1 MYQIHRLMVERRGG
15 LPVRLRKGAAFLLRF
30 RRCGLRGRLLL
41 RCALFRYSIRLGLL
55 CLGSIRRRVE
65 HDHRQAGLFQHLGL
79 RGARAAA
86 GCLPAPAHT
95 ELPARRSP
103 AAVPPSPAHRR
114 KAGSGNGGSPHW
126 QRQDGGS
133 TAPPERAGSGAV
145 SRFPVRPAP
154 SFPPLPA
161 PCAERGGIHG
171 QRRHNNAP
179 HSAAHWSCGSSAIRC
194 AARCRLVP
202 SLLLP
207 LTRARDHAPSR
218 AVHTVTYKLTCAYS
232 GSPAARRSNGCRCSL
247 PPPALRRCLR
257 RQQAAA
263 LRHPRRTHQS

>member
-15 LPVRLRKGAAFLLRF
+15 LPVRLRKGGSVLPPVPAARPA
-30 RRCGLRGRLLL
+30 GQAPAPVPSAPVQHPAGA
-41 RCALFRYSIRLGLL
+41 ALPWGHPLPGGTRSPVSRA
-55 CLGSIRRRVE
+55 VP
-65 HDHRQAGLFQHLGL
+65 APWAA
-79 RGARAAA
+79 GARAAA

-95 ELPARRSP
+95 ELPVQRSP

-126 QRQDGGS
+126 QQQDGGS

-179 HSAAHWSCGSSAIRC
+179 HSATHWSCGSSAIRC

-232 GSPAARRSNGCRCSL
+232 GSPAAHRSNGCRCSL
-247 PPPALRRCLR
+247 PPPALQRCLR
-257 RQQAAA
+257 QQQAAA

>member
-1 MYQIHRLMVERRGG
+1 MYQIHRLMVECRGG
-15 LPVRLRKGAAFLLRF
+15 FRPAAQRDSVPPPVPAVRPAGQAPAPLRSAPVQHPAGAALPWGHPPPGGTRSPA
-30 RRCGLRGRLLL
+30 GR
-41 RCALFRYSIRLGLL
+41 A
-55 CLGSIRRRVE
+55 VPAPWA
-65 HDHRQAGLFQHLGL
+65 AGV
-79 RGARAAA
+79 RAAA
-86 GCLPAPAHT
+86 NCLPAPAHT

-103 AAVPPSPAHRR
+103 AEVPPSPAHRR

-161 PCAERGGIHG
+161 PCAEHGGIHG

-207 LTRARDHAPSR
+207 LTRARDHGPLPGGS
-218 AVHTVTYKLTCAYS
+218 HCNLQTY
-232 GSPAARRSNGCRCSL
+232 
-247 PPPALRRCLR
+247 LRLFRI
-257 RQQAAA
+257 A
-263 LRHPRRTHQS
+263 SSSS

>member
-1 MYQIHRLMVERRGG
+1 MSNGLIHLYHGDGKGKTTAAMG
-15 LPVRLRKGAAFLLRF
+15 LAVRALG
-30 RRCGLRGRLLL
+30 CG
-41 RCALFRYSIRLGLL
+41 
-55 CLGSIRRRVE
+55 RRVVIVQFLKGGATGE
-65 HDHRQAGLFQHLGL
+65 LEPLQTLGATFYRGKAGQKFVFQMNEEEK
-79 RGARAAA
+79 
-86 GCLPAPAHT
+86 PAPCT
-95 ELPARRSP
+95 SL
-103 AAVPPSPAHRR
+103 AHRR

-126 QRQDGGS
+126 QQQDGGS

-232 GSPAARRSNGCRCSL
+232 GSPAAHRSNGCRCSL
-247 PPPALRRCLR
+247 PPPALQRCLR